1 IIMGG
6 LEGSTI
12 PAAMMSRPDGLAVRA
27 AMAEQ
32 SYPGATLSTGGF
44 ASINE
49 GLQDFM
55 SDFSSRGPNV
65 FPPGV
70 MKPNVVAPGSN
81 IVAGWYDGANSVA
94 TASGTSMASPH
105 VAGSVALLTWIRP
118 DWTPAMLQSALE
130 TTAETVPLR
139 NGEDAAGMPDRG
151 SGRVRVDLAARAGLY
166 LPISRRDFERAN
178 PAIGGDP
185 AKLNLPGVWGP
196 DCLSTCSFTR
206 KVRAIEAGAWE
217 VKTTG
222 DVEISVTPQRFE
234 LAAGETRTLQI
245 EVETGA
251 LFAGALGHGQVELR
265 PTRGDFVSQQL
276 R

>member
-1 IIMGG
+1 NNLGCNAFPAASLQQAIVLIERGNCTFADKVRHAANAGAAGVLVYNSVSGPPIIMGG

-105 VAGSVALLTWIRP
+105 VAGSVALLKSIHP
-118 DWTPAMLQSALE
+118 DWTPAM
-130 TTAETVPLR
+130 
-139 NGEDAAGMPDRG
+139 
-151 SGRVRVDLAARAGLY
+151 
-166 LPISRRDFERAN
+166 
-178 PAIGGDP
+178 
-185 AKLNLPGVWGP
+185 
-196 DCLSTCSFTR
+196 
-206 KVRAIEAGAWE
+206 
-217 VKTTG
+217 
-222 DVEISVTPQRFE
+222 
-234 LAAGETRTLQI
+234 
-245 EVETGA
+245 
-251 LFAGALGHGQVELR
+251 
-265 PTRGDFVSQQL
+265 
-276 R
+276 